1 MEIYKGQ
8 AFDSAILERRTILLL
23 ANTNSTKKK
32 EHYPRRRDYRYAS
45 FRVMELAKA
54 GSSIELE
61 IFASKEK
68 IGTLEIGRG
77 SLFWYRRSRHSEQ

>member
-1 MEIYKGQ
+1 M
-8 AFDSAILERRTILLL
+8 A
-23 ANTNSTKKK
+23 KKK
-32 EHYPRRRDYRYAS
+32 VVKKHSVSANLH
-45 FRVMELAKA
+45 VKELTKA

-77 SLFWYRRSRHSEQ
+77 SLFW

>member
-1 MEIYKGQ
+1 M
-8 AFDSAILERRTILLL
+8 RR
-23 ANTNSTKKK
+23 KKSRK
-32 EHYPRRRDYRYAS
+32 KHSVKAS

-68 IGTLEIGRG
+68 IGTLKIGRG
-77 SLFWYRRSRHSEQ
+77 SLFWYGRSRHKSKRIAWSRFAEMMDELAYGKRRQ